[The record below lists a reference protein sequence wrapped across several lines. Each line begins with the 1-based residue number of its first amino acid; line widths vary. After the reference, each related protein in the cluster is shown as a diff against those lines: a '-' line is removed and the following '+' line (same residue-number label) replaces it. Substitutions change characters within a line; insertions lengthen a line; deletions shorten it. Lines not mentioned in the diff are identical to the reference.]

1 MARKKS
7 SFNFDKTIAGF
18 NITETGIKSYSK
30 TFKIGPFS
38 QTINFNLQNGKVRGT
53 TSLPGTGLAKRYD
66 LPSLDSFQVP
76 NLPEYKRK
84 PDMWSD
90 NE

>member
-7 SFNFDKTIAGF
+7 AFNFDKTIAGF
-18 NITETGIKSYSK
+18 NITERGIKSYSK

-38 QTINFNLQNGKVRGT
+38 QTININLENGKMRGT

-66 LPSLDSFQVP
+66 LPSLDS
-76 NLPEYKRK
+76 LPG
-84 PDMWSD
+84 P
-90 NE
+90 